1 MEQDS
6 VQHSFTQ
13 SDLDSVRSISDD
25 GNPIHDPSVWCKVQ
39 NNPFDGPI
47 VLGFQLVELAARAT
61 SDTFLNESRYKAS
74 ANSAP
79 HSGVYS
85 RYRVT
90 FLNAVLPNV
99 NVEMKASPVRKIESE
114 KTLRQRFVARS
125 AGNIVLKGYRETVVG
140 NSENTDYMF
149 SGIDQGERLGSSSAQ
164 PDGEVMI
171 TETQLLT
178 THARRFAK
186 ACGDSVHQ
194 NNVHGLRGLASD
206 IYPVSMTSGALVR
219 YAINSGW
226 DLCARPLVYRSQDIR
241 IDSSRLNGLSGN
253 TAISLQTRRDTSHR
267 GTQTNEMGASDFAF
281 VCTGTMS
288 DGSVLFCVRLV
299 VSALG
304 NVPTLQQ
311 RYRKRTELN
320 AIAF

>member
-13 SDLDSVRSISDD
+13 SDVDSVRSISDD
-25 GNPIHDPSVWCKVQ
+25 GNPIHDPSVWYKVQ

-47 VLGFQLVELAARAT
+47 VLGYQLVELAARAT
-61 SDTFLNESRYKAS
+61 SDSILNESQYRANAS
-74 ANSAP
+74 STP
-79 HSGVYS
+79 HDGIYS

-90 FLNAVLPNV
+90 FLNAVRPNE
-99 NVEMKASPVRKIESE
+99 NVEMKASAIRKIESE
-114 KTLRQRFVARS
+114 EVVRQRFVARS
-125 AGNIVLKGYRETVVG
+125 AGTIVLKGYRETVVG

-149 SGIDQGERLGSSSAQ
+149 AGIDQRERFGRSSAQ
-164 PDGEVMI
+164 TDGEVMT
-171 TETQLLT
+171 TEAQLST
-178 THARRFAK
+178 SHARRFAK

-241 IDSSRLNGLSGN
+241 IDSSRLMGLSGN
-253 TAISLQTRRDTSHR
+253 TAISLQTRREASRDGIQADET
-267 GTQTNEMGASDFAF
+267 GASDFAF
-281 VCTGTMS
+281 VCKGMMS

-304 NVPTLQQ
+304 NVPTVQQ